1 MNHILIVDDE
11 PHVIRVLNLALSR
24 TGVSV
29 DVAYNGVNALE
40 YLQSHQP
47 DAVIT
52 DIDMPRMDG
61 KTLCNRI
68 CDLYPDR
75 EFPIFIMTARAEL
88 EHRDWASNIPNLT
101 FMEKPLSIRKLIK
114 ALNKHFLV
122 DSEH

>member
-1 MNHILIVDDE
+1 MNRILIVDDE

-24 TGVSV
+24 IGIGV
-29 DVAYNGVNALE
+29 DEAYNGVDALE

-47 DAVIT
+47 DALIT

-61 KTLCNRI
+61 RTLCNRI
-68 CDLYPDR
+68 DDMFPDR

-88 EHRDWASNIPNLT
+88 DHRDWARKIPNLI

-114 ALNKHFLV
+114 TLDEKLSV
-122 DSEH
+122 TG

>member
-24 TGVSV
+24 AGLLV
-29 DVAYNGVNALE
+29 DVAYDGVNALE

-61 KTLCNRI
+61 KTLCTRI
-68 CDLYPDR
+68 CDLFPDR

-101 FMEKPLSIRKLIK
+101 FMEKPLSIRKLMK

>member
-1 MNHILIVDDE
+1 MKNILIVDDE

-24 TGVSV
+24 AGLLV
-29 DVAYNGVNALE
+29 DVAYDGVNALE

-61 KTLCNRI
+61 KTLCTRI
-68 CDLYPDR
+68 CELFPDR

-88 EHRDWASNIPNLT
+88 EHRDWARNIPNMT

-114 ALNKHFLV
+114 ALDEHFVV

>member
-61 KTLCNRI
+61 RTLCHRI
-68 CDLYPDR
+68 CELFPDR
-75 EFPIFIMTARAEL
+75 GYPIFIMTARAEL
-88 EHRDWASNIPNLT
+88 EHRQWARSIPNLT
-101 FMEKPLSIRKLIK
+101 FMEKPLSIRKLTR
-114 ALNKHFLV
+114 ALSGYLQT
-122 DSEH
+122 DGAR